1 MIAFKL
7 WLQEN
12 LAGPGDGPDS
22 APFDLE
28 RMYLANKGSAGA
40 LRHIGNDTPKATKTA
55 TANYLDPQHIKKM
68 KLKMKKK

>member
-1 MIAFKL
+1 MKFKL

-22 APFDLE
+22 QPFDLS

-40 LRHIGNDTPKATKTA
+40 LPQVGNYPPKPKKSPTDK
-55 TANYLDPQHIKKM
+55 YLDPEHRRKSM
-68 KLKMKKK
+68 KRK

>member
-1 MIAFKL
+1 MMTFKL

-22 APFDLE
+22 QPFDLA

-40 LRHIGNDTPKATKTA
+40 LPQVGNYPPKTGKSPLTK
-55 TANYLDPQHIKKM
+55 YLDPEHRRRQMM
-68 KLKMKKK
+68 KRK